1 MVRIPPPPLPFTDRV
16 STSEKNSLVFCLI
29 YRLLL
34 SKIQGFYKYIIAESC
49 CSISLIFDF
58 LEKGPIFHFW
68 TAYAVLA
75 KFSTKSQVT
84 RFRHLMI
91 NYKPLKSKIN
101 NNNQWKSPS
110 LKLSFKY
117 ILASYVFHLMMEA
130 MITSRNMTLMVLT
143 LFLLMKIWQRSM
155 SLIQLESQR
164 KHLKTFLVRSC
175 ILANTVLKNLGRK
188 VI

>member
-1 MVRIPPPPLPFTDRV
+1 MLMVRIPPPPLPFTDRV

-75 KFSTKSQVT
+75 QKLVAPFPKFPYM
-84 RFRHLMI
+84 R
-91 NYKPLKSKIN
+91 LK
-101 NNNQWKSPS
+101 Q
-110 LKLSFKY
+110 
-117 ILASYVFHLMMEA
+117 
-130 MITSRNMTLMVLT
+130 TS
-143 LFLLMKIWQRSM
+143 
-155 SLIQLESQR
+155 
-164 KHLKTFLVRSC
+164 
-175 ILANTVLKNLGRK
+175 
-188 VI
+188 